1 MSQHD
6 GDAEKAGREA
16 SDILSSLCHI
26 LSALRP
32 LCGWL
37 WWGHIQENKNCDFHT
52 LIIGDAA
59 DNWTEVRG
67 ESLQTCGLTGKDDI
81 AARNGYHWSVNETCQ
96 RLEQLVTLKVEV
108 KPKYFVFFTPPR
120 FSVNVVSKH

>member
-32 LCGWL
+32 VWGWL
-37 WWGHIQENKNCDFHT
+37 WWGHIQDNKHGDFHA

-59 DNWTEVRG
+59 DNWTEVKG
-67 ESLQTCGLTGKDDI
+67 ETHQMCGLTGKD
-81 AARNGYHWSVNETCQ
+81 ET
-96 RLEQLVTLKVEV
+96 TAKKWIPLKC
-108 KPKYFVFFTPPR
+108 
-120 FSVNVVSKH
+120 